1 MSLKPI
7 KYTHERYFIRMEKL
21 TMKKTP
27 KNKPIKQIK
36 EYITEI
42 EHQKLLTYL
51 KGKENIHECTK
62 SNLARTFTLL
72 YFTGCR
78 LNEIKQLRLHNI
90 KTIIE
95 TGEFIIITPKTNRER
110 KLFFSKTAIKEIK
123 KYFDLSQSDNSF
135 VIGTKGDFTKT
146 PSDITFIASVNKFI
160 QEVLGKRYSSHS
172 FRSGLITE
180 MSKSVNPKFI
190 QKFIGHSDI
199 NTTMR
204 YIKPTDEDLRECMVR

>member
-1 MSLKPI
+1 MGKQH
-7 KYTHERYFIRMEKL
+7 KQ
-21 TMKKTP
+21 
-27 KNKPIKQIK
+27 KPIKQIK

-42 EHQKLLTYL
+42 EYQKLMTYL
-51 KGKENIHECTK
+51 NGKDKLHACTK

-78 LNEIKQLRLHNI
+78 LNEIKQLTVKDI

-95 TGEFIIITPKTNRER
+95 HNEFIIVTPKTHKER
-110 KLFFSKTAIKEIK
+110 KLFFSKNAIKEIRK
-123 KYFDLSQSDNSF
+123 LFDMSKENNENYI
-135 VIGTKGDFTKT
+135 IGAKGDYSKT
-146 PSDITFIASVNKFI
+146 PSDITFIATVNKFI
-160 QEVLGKRYSSHS
+160 QEVLSKRYSSHS

-204 YIKPTDEDLRECMVR
+204 YIKPTDEDLRACLVR

>member
-1 MSLKPI
+1 
-7 KYTHERYFIRMEKL
+7 ME
-21 TMKKTP
+21 KTP
-27 KNKPIKQIK
+27 KKKSIKQIK

-42 EHQKLLTYL
+42 EYQKLMTYL
-51 KGKENIHECTK
+51 NGKQNIHSCTK

-72 YFTGCR
+72 FFTGCR
-78 LNEIKQLRLHNI
+78 LNEIKQLKVKDI

-95 TGEFIIITPKTNRER
+95 IGEFIIVTYKTHKER
-110 KLFFSKTAIKEIK
+110 KLFFSKNAIKEIRK
-123 KYFDLSQSDNSF
+123 HFDMGKEKNDNF
-135 VIGTKGDFTKT
+135 IIGVKGDFTKT
-146 PSDITFIASVNKFI
+146 PSVSTFISIVNQFI
-160 QEVLGKRYSSHS
+160 QEVLGERYSSHS

-204 YIKPTDEDLRECMVR
+204 YIKPTDEDLRACMVR

>member
-1 MSLKPI
+1 
-7 KYTHERYFIRMEKL
+7 
-21 TMKKTP
+21 MKKDP
-27 KNKPIKQIK
+27 KNKQIKQIK

-42 EHQKLLTYL
+42 EYQKLLTYL

-78 LNEIKQLRLHNI
+78 LNEIKQLKVKDI
-90 KTIIE
+90 KTLIE
-95 TGEFIIITPKTNRER
+95 TGEIIIVTTKTNRER
-110 KLFFSKTAIKEIK
+110 KLFFSKIAIKEIK
-123 KYFDLSQSDNSF
+123 KYFDMGKEKNDNYI
-135 VIGTKGDFTKT
+135 IGIKGDYSKI
-146 PSDITFIASVNKFI
+146 PSVSTFIGIVNQFI
-160 QEVLGKRYSSHS
+160 QEVLGNRYSSHS